1 MFYRLGKK
9 MRKPYGGGGWGVG
22 ATTNQNWFSKKKK
35 ASTGTEL
42 LKIQGYLLL
51 IKSNNRAKQNPVCDQ
66 ALTKQKCHY
75 RY

>member
-1 MFYRLGKK
+1 

-22 ATTNQNWFSKKKK
+22 ATTNQNWFSKKKT
-35 ASTGTEL
+35 STGTEL

-66 ALTKQKCHY
+66 ALT
-75 RY
+75 

>member
-9 MRKPYGGGGWGVG
+9 MRKPYGRGGHHKP
-22 ATTNQNWFSKKKK
+22 NWFSKKKK
-35 ASTGTEL
+35 TSTGTEL

-66 ALTKQKCHY
+66 ALT
-75 RY
+75 

>member
-9 MRKPYGGGGWGVG
+9 MRKPYGGGGHHKPKLVL
-22 ATTNQNWFSKKKK
+22 KKKK
-35 ASTGTEL
+35 TSTGTEL

-66 ALTKQKCHY
+66 ALT
-75 RY
+75 